1 VNHAVSEDAETEEEK
16 GSEEV
21 SIARV
26 EKDEWTPQLR
36 KMMRGLAPAAR
47 KARLA
52 RTGYKVVAL
61 LKVKMDQ
68 QVGFADGTPYKKL
81 KIKFR
86 YHGTKTVRATKKNIA
101 RRARGAQVR
110 MGTFTRAGGQ
120 TLLDSRS
127 GKVITVTDKTPVTAS
142 TKALIDLG
150 DLKKSWDVLLATG
163 QYVDIGNLTPLEKLK
178 AYYNDDRGAFGWGRI
193 SSDEAI
199 GFYMQDFDKA
209 MGFA

>member
-1 VNHAVSEDAETEEEK
+1 M
-16 GSEEV
+16 

-36 KMMRGLAPAAR
+36 RMRRGLAPAAR
-47 KARLA
+47 KTRLA
-52 RTGYKVVAL
+52 RTGYKAVAL

-68 QVGFADGTPYKKL
+68 QVGFADGAPYAKL

-86 YHGTKTVRATKKNIA
+86 YHGTKTVGATKKNIA
-101 RRARGAQVR
+101 RRARGATVRNETFVR
-110 MGTFTRAGGQ
+110 MNNGVAHVRG
-120 TLLDSRS
+120 
-127 GKVITVTDKTPVTAS
+127 GKVINVTDKTPVTAS

-163 QYVDIGNLTPLEKLK
+163 QYVDLGNLTPLEKLK
-178 AYYNDDRGAFGWGRI
+178 AYYNDDRGRFGWGRI
-193 SSDEAI
+193 SSDEAMVY
-199 GFYMQDFDKA
+199 YMENFDKA